1 MVAEEVILL
10 KGWLPNAKLKKYKM
24 ESSDL
29 GATWAIW
36 LSTHVDSKTQ
46 LTPKSDKVNKQKLT
60 HSAWVYF
67 VGVMKYCVE

>member
-1 MVAEEVILL
+1 ME
-10 KGWLPNAKLKKYKM
+10 LPLERVGYQMQSLKKYKM

-67 VGVMKYCVE
+67 VGVMKYCME